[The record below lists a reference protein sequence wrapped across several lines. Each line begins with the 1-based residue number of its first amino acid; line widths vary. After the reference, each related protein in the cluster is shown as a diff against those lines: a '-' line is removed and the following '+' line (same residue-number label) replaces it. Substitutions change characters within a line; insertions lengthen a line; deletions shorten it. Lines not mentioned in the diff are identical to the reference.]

1 MKEKLLN
8 KIVKKDLNNSLE
20 RVLSKKNFSVD
31 VENTLLSMFYK
42 IENGYDDYNVVK
54 RETFEKKEYITNLIN
69 IIDKNCENIKFITK
83 RDDLEESVDIEKKE
97 IICKPIEINLLYDL
111 SKIRKKRYYCKIYR

>member
-1 MKEKLLN
+1 M
-8 KIVKKDLNNSLE
+8 KKDLNNSLE

-83 RDDLEESVDIEKKE
+83 RDDLEESVDIEKRE

-111 SKIRKKRYYCKIYR
+111 SKIRKKRCSCKIYR